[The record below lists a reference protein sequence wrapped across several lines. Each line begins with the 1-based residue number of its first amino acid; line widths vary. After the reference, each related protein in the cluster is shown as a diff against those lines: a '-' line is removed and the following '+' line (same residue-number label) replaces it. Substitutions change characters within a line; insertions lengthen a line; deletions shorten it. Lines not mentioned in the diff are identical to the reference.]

1 MMRIYYLPLTTLL
14 ISVLAFTSCKTA
26 SNDPKAVAQAFME
39 AITNKD
45 FDGAAKYATK
55 ESQSALEMI
64 KSAMKMAES
73 FGTKEDVDIMK
84 DTKGKKIT
92 YSDAKMDGDERATVS
107 VMADGKEQMPLT
119 LKKEEGAWK
128 VAFDKSTIMNNERSK
143 TMDDTKPMLQEA
155 DSVIS
160 NLGTMNDSIS
170 DALKEAKQALDSLKK
185 EVPNQ

>member
-1 MMRIYYLPLTTLL
+1 MKKIYYLPLAAILFTTLA
-14 ISVLAFTSCKTA
+14 LASCKTT
-26 SNDPKAVAQAFME
+26 SNDPKQVAQAFME
-39 AITNKD
+39 AIMNKD

-73 FGTKEDVDIMK
+73 FGSKEDIDIMK
-84 DTKGKKIT
+84 DAKGKKIT
-92 YSDAKMDGDERATVS
+92 YSDAKMDGTEKASVL

-143 TMDDTKPMLQEA
+143 TMDDTKPMLQQA
-155 DSVIS
+155 DSVIN
-160 NLGTMNDSIS
+160 NLGTMSDSIN
-170 DALKEAKQALDSLKK
+170 DALNEARQALDSLKK
-185 EVPNQ
+185 EMPN